1 MDNAIDI
8 PTSSTE
14 PLASLLHTLRLE
26 RLGDNLYRGH
36 SNLAQLSGRV
46 YGGQVLAQAVIAAAD
61 TFENSEDRLVHSQTA
76 AFLRPGDVKKEID
89 FKVDIINDGRSFS
102 TRLVHAMQDGE
113 IIFSARD
120 SFQVKQ
126 DGVEHADE
134 MPDVPGPENFQSSVD
149 LFSSVDHPAAR
160 FMSSTNSLDMRHVNG
175 QVYLRPAKEIRST
188 NYVWFKMRTPLPKAA
203 TQTQKRAILAYGAD
217 QFMLEPILLS
227 HHLSWSTPKISL
239 ATLDHTTWWHR
250 DVDPSDWILAEL
262 HSPSAQGGRG
272 LSLAKFFQD
281 GKLVATMA
289 QEGMVRAPEPTK

>member
-36 SNLAQLSGRV
+36 SNLPQLSGRV

-188 NYVWFKMRTPLPKAA
+188 NYVWFKMRTPLPEAA